1 MFAVIVILV
10 KAQRAVALE
19 LEPPEGCAAGRQEGR
34 LWALLG
40 SCFPP
45 SKMGLH
51 TFLVGQGQVSQVG
64 SCTVLRR
71 APDQSL
77 FQTELQS
84 LPSSPL
90 RLWPPT
96 YLPTQELLLLY
107 PLELPAPPRTDPD

>member
-1 MFAVIVILV
+1 MFAVIIILV

-19 LEPPEGCAAGRQEGR
+19 PEPPEGCAAGRQEGR

-45 SKMGLH
+45 SKTGSH
-51 TFLVGQGQVSQVG
+51 NTFLVGQGQVSQVG

-71 APDQSL
+71 APGQSL
-77 FQTELQS
+77 LQTELQS

-90 RLWPPT
+90 RL
-96 YLPTQELLLLY
+96 
-107 PLELPAPPRTDPD
+107 